1 MSAPRKV
8 VVTPPNFDAAA
19 LEYLRAHGCE
29 PVLPGKPEAQ
39 LSADELRTLL
49 AGAQGWIIG
58 PAAHVPSHLVAAL
71 PDCRVFA
78 RRGVGYERLDLN
90 AIKAAGRVAAIATGG
105 NDASV
110 ADAAIGLM
118 LAVGRR
124 MREQQNAMLSGDWSI
139 RVSADLY
146 RKTVGIIGLG
156 RSGRALAQRLKG
168 FESILLAVTPHPN
181 LAFGETAGVAFTDL
195 ATLLRECDYVS
206 LHAPLTPQTRHLIG
220 AAELAA
226 MKPGAILINTA
237 RGGLVDDR
245 ALLASLRS
253 GHLGGAGLDVYE
265 GEADPE
271 LKPVAQALLALPNVV
286 GTPHSAASTR
296 EGLARTNMII
306 ARTVVAVLDGAEAPE
321 GCVLADGRSFFR

>member
-1 MSAPRKV
+1 MRAPLKV
-8 VVTPPNFDAAA
+8 VVTPPNFDGAA
-19 LEYLRAHGCE
+19 LAYLRAHGCE
-29 PVLPGKPEAQ
+29 PVLPEKPEAQ
-39 LSADELRTLL
+39 LGDGELRALL
-49 AGAQGWIIG
+49 ADAQGWIIG
-58 PAAHVPSHLVAAL
+58 PAPHVTRDLVAAL
-71 PDCRVFA
+71 PACRVFA
-78 RRGVGYERLDLN
+78 RRGVGYERLDTI
-90 AIKAAGRVAAIATGG
+90 AIKEAGRVAAIATGG

-139 RVSADLY
+139 RVSTDLY
-146 RKTVGIIGLG
+146 RKTVGIIGMG

-168 FESILLAVTPHPN
+168 FEPTLLAVTPHPN

-195 ATLLRECDYVS
+195 ATLLREADYVS
-206 LHAPLTPQTRHLIG
+206 IHAPLTPQTRHLIG
-220 AAELAA
+220 AAQLAA

-237 RGGLVDDR
+237 RGGLIDDC
-245 ALLASLRS
+245 ALLEALRS

-265 GEADPE
+265 GEADPA

-286 GTPHSAASTR
+286 GMPHSAASTR

-306 ARTVVAVLDGAEAPE
+306 ARTVVAVLDGVEAPE
-321 GCVLADGRSFFR
+321 GCVIADGR

>member
-1 MSAPRKV
+1 MSELLRV
-8 VVTPPNFDAAA
+8 VVTPPNFDGAA

-29 PVLPGKPEAQ
+29 PVLPEKPEAEHSQ
-39 LSADELRTLL
+39 EDLRALL

-58 PAAHVPSHLVAAL
+58 PSAHVTRDLVAAL
-71 PDCRVFA
+71 PECRIFA
-78 RRGVGYERLDLN
+78 RRGVGYERLDIIS
-90 AIKAAGRVAAIATGG
+90 IKEAGRIAAIATGG

-110 ADAAIGLM
+110 ADAAVGLM

-124 MREQQNAMLSGDWSI
+124 MHEQHNALLSGDWSI
-139 RVSADLY
+139 RVSTDLY

-168 FESILLAVTPHPN
+168 FEATLLAVTPHPD
-181 LAFGETAGVAFTDL
+181 LAWGEAQGVTFTDL
-195 ATLLRECDYVS
+195 ATLLRESDYVS
-206 LHAPLTPQTRHLIG
+206 IHAPLTPQTRHLIG
-220 AAELAA
+220 ATQLAA
-226 MKPGAILINTA
+226 MKPVAILINTA

-245 ALLASLRS
+245 ALLEVLRS

-265 GEADPE
+265 GESDPA
-271 LKPVAQALLALPNVV
+271 LKPVAEALLALPNVV

-306 ARTVVAVLDGAEAPE
+306 ARTMVAVLDGVEAPE
-321 GCVLADGRSFFR
+321 GCVIADGR

>member
-1 MSAPRKV
+1 MSQLRKV
-8 VVTPPNFDAAA
+8 VVTPPNFDEAA
-19 LEYLRAHGCE
+19 LDYLRAQGCE
-29 PVLPGKPEAQ
+29 PVLPAKPEAQ
-39 LSADELRTLL
+39 HSEDDLRALL

-58 PAAHVPSHLVAAL
+58 PSAHVTRDLVAAL
-71 PDCRVFA
+71 PACRVFA
-78 RRGVGYERLDLN
+78 RRGVGYERLDIIS
-90 AIKAAGRVAAIATGG
+90 IKEAGRIAAIATGG

-110 ADAAIGLM
+110 ADAAVGLM

-124 MREQQNAMLSGDWSI
+124 LREQQNAMLSGDWSI
-139 RVSADLY
+139 RVSTDLY
-146 RKTVGIIGLG
+146 RKTVGIIGMG

-168 FESILLAVTPHPN
+168 FEAILLAVTPRPD
-181 LAFGETAGVAFTDL
+181 LVWGETQGVAFTDL
-195 ATLLRECDYVS
+195 ARLLRDSDYVS
-206 LHAPLTPQTRHLIG
+206 IHAPLSAQTRHLIG
-220 AAELAA
+220 ATQLAA

-245 ALLASLRS
+245 ALLDALRS

-306 ARTVVAVLDGAEAPE
+306 ARAVVALLDGTEPPE
-321 GCVLADGRSFFR
+321 GCVIADGR

>member
-1 MSAPRKV
+1 VSGLRKV
-8 VVTPPNFDAAA
+8 VVTPPNFDEAA
-19 LEYLRAHGCE
+19 LDYLRAHGCE
-29 PVLPGKPEAQ
+29 PVLPNKPEAQ
-39 LSADELRTLL
+39 LSQEDLRALL
-49 AGAQGWIIG
+49 ACAEGWIIG
-58 PAAHVPSHLVAAL
+58 PSAHVTHDLVAAL
-71 PDCRVFA
+71 PACQVFA
-78 RRGVGYERLDLN
+78 RRGVGYERVDIIS
-90 AIKAAGRVAAIATGG
+90 IKDAGRVAAIANGG

-110 ADAAIGLM
+110 ADAAVGLM

-139 RVSADLY
+139 RVSTDLY
-146 RKTVGIIGLG
+146 RKTVGVIGMG
-156 RSGRALAQRLKG
+156 RSGRALVQRLKG
-168 FESILLAVTPHPN
+168 FEAKLLGHTPRPD
-181 LAFGETAGVAFTDL
+181 LAWGEAQGVGFTDL
-195 ATLLRECDYVS
+195 ATLLRGSDYVS
-206 LHAPLTPQTRHLIG
+206 IHAPLSAQTRHLIG

-226 MKPGAILINTA
+226 MKHGAILINTA

-245 ALLASLRS
+245 ALLEALRS

-321 GCVLADGRSFFR
+321 GCVIADGR

>member
-1 MSAPRKV
+1 MGGLRKV
-8 VVTPPNFDAAA
+8 VVTPPNFDGAA
-19 LEYLRAHGCE
+19 LDYLRAHGCE
-29 PVLPGKPEAQ
+29 PVLPQKPEAQ
-39 LSADELRTLL
+39 HSDEDLRALL

-58 PAAHVPSHLVAAL
+58 PAPHVTPDLVAAL
-71 PDCRVFA
+71 PECRVFA
-78 RRGVGYERLDLN
+78 RRGVGYERLDTV
-90 AIKAAGRVAAIATGG
+90 AIKAAGRVVAIATGG

-110 ADAAIGLM
+110 ADAAVGLM

-124 MREQQNAMLSGDWSI
+124 MREQQNAMLAGDWSI
-139 RVSADLY
+139 RVSTDLY
-146 RKTVGIIGLG
+146 RKTVGIIGMG
-156 RSGRALAQRLKG
+156 RSGRALVQRLKG
-168 FESILLAVTPHPN
+168 FEATLLGVTPHPN
-181 LAFGETAGVAFTDL
+181 LAWGEAQGVAFTDL
-195 ATLLRECDYVS
+195 ATLLRESDYVS
-206 LHAPLTPQTRHLIG
+206 IHAPLSAQTRHLIG

-245 ALLASLRS
+245 ALLEALRS

-286 GTPHSAASTR
+286 GTPHSAASTK

-321 GCVLADGRSFFR
+321 GCVIADGR

>member
-1 MSAPRKV
+1 MSARRV
-8 VVTPPNFDAAA
+8 VVTPPNFDGAA
-19 LEYLRAHGCE
+19 LDYLRAHGCE
-29 PVLPGKPEAQ
+29 PVLPEKPEAQ
-39 LSADELRTLL
+39 HSEEELRALL

-58 PAAHVPSHLVAAL
+58 PAPHVTRDLVAAL

-78 RRGVGYERLDLN
+78 RRGVGYERLDTIS
-90 AIKAAGRVAAIATGG
+90 IKEAGRVAAIATGG

-110 ADAAIGLM
+110 ADAAMGLM

-124 MREQQNAMLSGDWSI
+124 MREQQNAMLAGDWSI
-139 RVSADLY
+139 RVSTDLY

-156 RSGRALAQRLKG
+156 RSGQALAQRLKG
-168 FESILLAVTPHPN
+168 FETKLLAVTPRPD
-181 LAFGETAGVAFTDL
+181 LAFGETAGIVFTDL
-195 ATLLRECDYVS
+195 AALLRQSDFVS
-206 LHAPLTPQTRHLIG
+206 IHAPLTAQTRHLIG

-245 ALLASLRS
+245 ALLESLQS

-265 GEADPE
+265 GEADPA

-286 GTPHSAASTR
+286 GTPHSAASTK

-306 ARTVVAVLDGAEAPE
+306 ARTVVAVLDGVEAPE
-321 GCVLADGRSFFR
+321 GCVIADGQ

>member
-1 MSAPRKV
+1 MSGLRKV
-8 VVTPPNFDAAA
+8 VVTPPNFDGAA
-19 LEYLRAHGCE
+19 LVYLRAHGCE
-29 PVLPGKPEAQ
+29 PVLPAKPEAQ
-39 LSADELRTLL
+39 HSEDDLRALL

-58 PAAHVPSHLVAAL
+58 PAPHVTRDLVAAL
-71 PDCRVFA
+71 PVCRVFA
-78 RRGVGYERLDLN
+78 RRGVGYERLDTV
-90 AIKAAGRVAAIATGG
+90 AIKVAGRVAAIATGG

-110 ADAAIGLM
+110 AAAAVGLM

-139 RVSADLY
+139 RVSTDLY
-146 RKTVGIIGLG
+146 RKTVGIIGMG
-156 RSGRALAQRLKG
+156 RSGKALAQRLKG
-168 FESILLAVTPHPN
+168 FEATLLGYTPRPD
-181 LAFGETAGVAFTDL
+181 LAWGEAQGVAFTDL
-195 ATLLRECDYVS
+195 ATLLRESDYVS
-206 LHAPLTPQTRHLIG
+206 IHAPLSAQTRHLIG
-220 AAELAA
+220 AAQLAA

-245 ALLASLRS
+245 ALLEALRS

-265 GEADPE
+265 GEADLE
-271 LKPVAQALLALPNVV
+271 LKHVADALLALPNVV

-321 GCVLADGRSFFR
+321 GCVIADGR

>member
-1 MSAPRKV
+1 MGWLRKV
-8 VVTPPNFDAAA
+8 VVTPPNFDGAA
-19 LEYLRAHGCE
+19 LDYLRAQGCE
-29 PVLPGKPEAQ
+29 PVLPAKPEAQ
-39 LSADELRTLL
+39 HAREDLL
-49 AGAQGWIIG
+49 ALLEGAQGWIIG
-58 PAAHVPSHLVAAL
+58 PAPHVTRDFVTAL
-71 PDCRVFA
+71 PACRVFA
-78 RRGVGYERLDLN
+78 RRGVGYERLDTI
-90 AIKAAGRVAAIATGG
+90 AIKEAGRVAAIATGG

-110 ADAAIGLM
+110 ADAAVGLM

-139 RVSADLY
+139 RVSTDLY
-146 RKTVGIIGLG
+146 RKTVGIIGMG

-168 FESILLAVTPHPN
+168 FEAKLFSFTPHPN
-181 LAFGETAGVAFTDL
+181 LAWGETEGVAFTDL
-195 ATLLRECDYVS
+195 ATLLRESDYVS
-206 LHAPLTPQTRHLIG
+206 IHAPLSAQTRHLIG

-245 ALLASLRS
+245 ALLEALRS

-265 GEADPE
+265 GEADAE

-286 GTPHSAASTR
+286 GMPHSAASTR

-321 GCVLADGRSFFR
+321 GCVIADGR

>member
-1 MSAPRKV
+1 MSGLRKV
-8 VVTPPNFDAAA
+8 VVTPPNFDEEA
-19 LEYLRAHGCE
+19 LDYLRAHGCE

-39 LSADELRTLL
+39 HSEDDLRALL
-49 AGAQGWIIG
+49 AGAEGWIIG
-58 PAAHVPSHLVAAL
+58 PSAHVTRDLVAAL
-71 PDCRVFA
+71 PECRVFA
-78 RRGVGYERLDLN
+78 RRGVGYERLDIIS
-90 AIKAAGRVAAIATGG
+90 IKEAGRVAAIATGG

-110 ADAAIGLM
+110 ADAAVGLM

-124 MREQQNAMLSGDWSI
+124 MREQHNAMLSGDWSI
-139 RVSADLY
+139 RVSTDLY
-146 RKTVGIIGLG
+146 RKTVGIIGMG
-156 RSGRALAQRLKG
+156 RSGQALAQRLKG
-168 FESILLAVTPHPN
+168 FESKLLAVTPRPN
-181 LAFGETAGVAFTDL
+181 LAWGETQGVTFTDL
-195 ATLLRECDYVS
+195 ATLLRESDYVS
-206 LHAPLTPQTRHLIG
+206 IHAPLNAQTRHLIG

-226 MKPGAILINTA
+226 MKSGAILINTA

-245 ALLASLRS
+245 ALLETLRN

-306 ARTVVAVLDGAEAPE
+306 ARTMAAVLDGAEAPE
-321 GCVLADGRSFFR
+321 GSVIADGR

>member
-1 MSAPRKV
+1 MGGLRKV
-8 VVTPPNFDAAA
+8 VVTPPNFDGAA
-19 LEYLRAHGCE
+19 LDYLRAHGCE
-29 PVLPGKPEAQ
+29 PVLPQKPEAQ
-39 LSADELRTLL
+39 HSDEDLRALL

-58 PAAHVPSHLVAAL
+58 PIPHVTPDLVAAL
-71 PDCRVFA
+71 PECRVFA
-78 RRGVGYERLDLN
+78 RRGVGYERLDTV
-90 AIKAAGRVAAIATGG
+90 AIKAAGRVVAIATGG

-110 ADAAIGLM
+110 ADAAVGLM

-124 MREQQNAMLSGDWSI
+124 MREQQNAMLAGDWSI
-139 RVSADLY
+139 RVSTDLY
-146 RKTVGIIGLG
+146 RKTVGIIGMG

-168 FESILLAVTPHPN
+168 FEATLLGVTPHPN
-181 LAFGETAGVAFTDL
+181 LAWGEAQGVAFTDL
-195 ATLLRECDYVS
+195 APLLRESDYVS
-206 LHAPLTPQTRHLIG
+206 IHAPLSAQTRHLIG

-245 ALLASLRS
+245 ALLEALRS

-286 GTPHSAASTR
+286 GTPHSAASTK

-321 GCVLADGRSFFR
+321 GCVIADGR

>member
-1 MSAPRKV
+1 
-8 VVTPPNFDAAA
+8 
-19 LEYLRAHGCE
+19 
-29 PVLPGKPEAQ
+29 VLPAKPEAQ
-39 LSADELRTLL
+39 HSDEDLRALL

-58 PAAHVPSHLVAAL
+58 PSAHVTRDLVAVL
-71 PDCRVFA
+71 PECRVFA
-78 RRGVGYERLDLN
+78 RRGVGYERLDIIS
-90 AIKAAGRVAAIATGG
+90 IKEAGRVAAIATGG

-110 ADAAIGLM
+110 ADAAVGLM

-139 RVSADLY
+139 CVSTDLY

-168 FESILLAVTPHPN
+168 FEATLLGHTPHPN
-181 LAFGETAGVAFTDL
+181 LAWGEAQGVAFTDL
-195 ATLLRECDYVS
+195 ATLLRDSDYVS
-206 LHAPLTPQTRHLIG
+206 IHAPLSAQTRHLIG
-220 AAELAA
+220 AAQLAA
-226 MKPGAILINTA
+226 MKSGAILINTA

-245 ALLASLRS
+245 ALLEALRS

-265 GEADPE
+265 GEADPDM
-271 LKPVAQALLALPNVV
+271 KPVAQALLALPNVV

-306 ARTVVAVLDGAEAPE
+306 ARTMVAVLDGAEAPQ
-321 GCVLADGRSFFR
+321 GCIIADGR

>member
-1 MSAPRKV
+1 MSGLRKV
-8 VVTPPNFDAAA
+8 VVTPPNFDGAA
-19 LEYLRAHGCE
+19 LDYLRANGCE
-29 PVLPGKPEAQ
+29 PVLPAKPEAQ
-39 LSADELRTLL
+39 HSEEDLRALL

-58 PAAHVPSHLVAAL
+58 PSAHVTRDLVATL
-71 PDCRVFA
+71 PECRVFA
-78 RRGVGYERLDLN
+78 RRGVGYERLDIIS
-90 AIKAAGRVAAIATGG
+90 IKEAGRVAAIATGG

-110 ADAAIGLM
+110 ADAAVGLM

-139 RVSADLY
+139 RVSTDLY
-146 RKTVGIIGLG
+146 RKTVGIIGMG
-156 RSGRALAQRLKG
+156 RSGKALAQRLKG
-168 FESILLAVTPHPN
+168 FEAKLLGHTPRPD
-181 LAFGETAGVAFTDL
+181 LAWGEAQGVAFTDL
-195 ATLLRECDYVS
+195 ATLLRESDYVS
-206 LHAPLTPQTRHLIG
+206 IHAPLSAQTRHLIS

-237 RGGLVDDR
+237 RGGLVDDQ
-245 ALLASLRS
+245 ALLEALRS

-306 ARTVVAVLDGAEAPE
+306 ARTMVAVLDGAEAPE
-321 GCVLADGRSFFR
+321 GCVIADGR

>member
-1 MSAPRKV
+1 MSAPRRV
-8 VVTPPNFDAAA
+8 VVTPPNFDGAA
-19 LEYLRAHGCE
+19 LDYLRAHGCE
-29 PVLPGKPEAQ
+29 PVLPAKPEAQ
-39 LSADELRTLL
+39 HSDEDLRALL

-58 PAAHVPSHLVAAL
+58 PSAHVTRDLVAAL
-71 PDCRVFA
+71 PECRVFA
-78 RRGVGYERLDLN
+78 RRGVGYERLDIIT
-90 AIKAAGRVAAIATGG
+90 IKEAGRVAAIATGG

-110 ADAAIGLM
+110 ADAAVGLM

-139 RVSADLY
+139 CVSTDLY

-168 FESILLAVTPHPN
+168 FEATLLGHTPHPN
-181 LAFGETAGVAFTDL
+181 LAWGEAQGVAFTDL
-195 ATLLRECDYVS
+195 ATILRESDYVS
-206 LHAPLTPQTRHLIG
+206 IHAPLSAQTRHLIG

-245 ALLASLRS
+245 ALLEAMRS

-265 GEADPE
+265 GEADPDM
-271 LKPVAQALLALPNVV
+271 KPVAQALLALPNVV
-286 GTPHSAASTR
+286 GMPHSAASTR

-321 GCVLADGRSFFR
+321 GCVIADGR

>member
-1 MSAPRKV
+1 MSGLRKV
-8 VVTPPNFDAAA
+8 VVTPPNFDGAA
-19 LEYLRAHGCE
+19 LDYLRAQGCE
-29 PVLPGKPEAQ
+29 PVLPAKPEAQ
-39 LSADELRTLL
+39 HSDEDLRALLS
-49 AGAQGWIIG
+49 GAQGWIIG
-58 PAAHVPSHLVAAL
+58 PAPHVTRDLVAAL
-71 PDCRVFA
+71 PECRVFA
-78 RRGVGYERLDLN
+78 RRGVGYERLDTDS
-90 AIKAAGRVAAIATGG
+90 IKAAGRVAAIATGG

-139 RVSADLY
+139 RVSTDLY
-146 RKTVGIIGLG
+146 RKTVGIIGMG

-168 FESILLAVTPHPN
+168 FESKLLCVTPHPN
-181 LAFGETAGVAFTDL
+181 LAWGETQGVAFTDL
-195 ATLLRECDYVS
+195 ATLLRDSDYVS
-206 LHAPLTPQTRHLIG
+206 IHAPLTPQTRHLIG

-245 ALLASLRS
+245 ALLEALRS

-271 LKPVAQALLALPNVV
+271 MKPVAQALLGLPNVV

-306 ARTVVAVLDGAEAPE
+306 ARTVVAVLDGTEPPE
-321 GCVLADGRSFFR
+321 GCIIADGR

>member
-1 MSAPRKV
+1 MGGLRKV
-8 VVTPPNFDAAA
+8 VVTPPNFDGAA
-19 LEYLRAHGCE
+19 LDYLRAQGCE
-29 PVLPGKPEAQ
+29 PVLPERPEAQ
-39 LSADELRTLL
+39 HSDEDLRALL

-58 PAAHVPSHLVAAL
+58 PAPHVTPDLVAAL
-71 PDCRVFA
+71 PECRVFA
-78 RRGVGYERLDLN
+78 RRGVGYERLDTV
-90 AIKAAGRVAAIATGG
+90 AIKAAGRVVAIATGG

-110 ADAAIGLM
+110 ADAAVGLM

-124 MREQQNAMLSGDWSI
+124 MREQQNAMLAGDWSI
-139 RVSADLY
+139 RVSTDLY
-146 RKTVGIIGLG
+146 RKTVGIIGMG
-156 RSGRALAQRLKG
+156 RSGRALVQRLKG
-168 FESILLAVTPHPN
+168 FEATLLGVTPHPN
-181 LAFGETAGVAFTDL
+181 LAWGEAQGVAFTDL
-195 ATLLRECDYVS
+195 ATLLRESDYVS
-206 LHAPLTPQTRHLIG
+206 IHAPLSAQTRHLIG

-245 ALLASLRS
+245 ALLEALRS

-286 GTPHSAASTR
+286 GTPHSAASTK

-321 GCVLADGRSFFR
+321 GCVIADGR

>member
-1 MSAPRKV
+1 MGGLRKV
-8 VVTPPNFDAAA
+8 VVTPPNFDGAA
-19 LEYLRAHGCE
+19 LDYLRAHGCE
-29 PVLPGKPEAQ
+29 PVLPQKPEAQ
-39 LSADELRTLL
+39 HSDEDLRALL

-58 PAAHVPSHLVAAL
+58 PAPHVTPDLVAAL
-71 PDCRVFA
+71 PECRVFA
-78 RRGVGYERLDLN
+78 RRGVGYERLDTV
-90 AIKAAGRVAAIATGG
+90 AIKAAGRVVAIATGG

-110 ADAAIGLM
+110 ADAAVGLM

-124 MREQQNAMLSGDWSI
+124 MREQQNAMLAGDWSI
-139 RVSADLY
+139 RVSTDLY
-146 RKTVGIIGLG
+146 RKTVGIIGMG

-168 FESILLAVTPHPN
+168 FEATLLGVTPHPN
-181 LAFGETAGVAFTDL
+181 LAWGEAQGVAFTDL
-195 ATLLRECDYVS
+195 ATLLRDSDYVS
-206 LHAPLTPQTRHLIG
+206 IHAPLSAQTRHLIG

-245 ALLASLRS
+245 ALLEALRS

-286 GTPHSAASTR
+286 GTPHSAASTK

-321 GCVLADGRSFFR
+321 GCVIADGR

>member
-1 MSAPRKV
+1 MSAPRRV
-8 VVTPPNFDAAA
+8 VVTPPNFDGAA
-19 LEYLRAHGCE
+19 LDYLRAHGCE
-29 PVLPGKPEAQ
+29 PVLPAKPEAQ
-39 LSADELRTLL
+39 HSDEDLRALL

-58 PAAHVPSHLVAAL
+58 PSAHVTRDLVAVL
-71 PDCRVFA
+71 PECRVFA
-78 RRGVGYERLDLN
+78 RRGVGYERLDIIS
-90 AIKAAGRVAAIATGG
+90 IKEAGRVAAIATGG

-110 ADAAIGLM
+110 ADAAVGLM

-139 RVSADLY
+139 CVSTDLY

-168 FESILLAVTPHPN
+168 FEATLLGHTPHPN
-181 LAFGETAGVAFTDL
+181 LAWGEAQGVAFTDL
-195 ATLLRECDYVS
+195 ATLLRDSDYVS
-206 LHAPLTPQTRHLIG
+206 IHAPLSAQTRHLIG

-245 ALLASLRS
+245 ALLEVLRS

-265 GEADPE
+265 GEADPDM
-271 LKPVAQALLALPNVV
+271 KPVAQALLALPNVV
-286 GTPHSAASTR
+286 GMPHSAASTR

-321 GCVLADGRSFFR
+321 GCVIADGR